1 MAGIIQNRQ
10 KSLIFIGDPKQRKQ
24 LNVISST
31 YGKKDNNKDYDSS
44 NSNNIDTDKDNI
56 TNNDNNRNKKIA

>member
-10 KSLIFIGDPKQRKQ
+10 KSLIFIGDLKQRKQ

-31 YGKKDNNKDYDSS
+31 YGKKDNKDCDSS
-44 NSNNIDTDKDNI
+44 NSNNIYTDKDNI
-56 TNNDNNRNKKIA
+56 TNNNNNRNKKIA